1 MPAEDEEGTF
11 FRTGAAGN
19 DQLLNAGGASS
30 AAFIDDDDGG
40 RCLRGCCYCQ
50 SLNG

>member
-1 MPAEDEEGTF
+1 MAAPAGFRVPAEDEEGTF

-30 AAFIDDDDGG
+30 AAFIDDG
-40 RCLRGCCYCQ
+40 
-50 SLNG
+50 